1 MMKNY
6 LNLFKIFDVIS
17 QRLVNNQSIGLAS
30 VELSE
35 NFFSKVLFTACN
47 LIGSWTKFFLEKLLH
62 IQYNAS
68 LGITEVIE
76 LSHLK
81 NF

>member
-6 LNLFKIFDVIS
+6 LNLFKILDVIS

-35 NFFSKVLFTACN
+35 NFFSKVLFIDCN
-47 LIGSWTKFFLEKLLH
+47 LIGCWTKFF
-62 IQYNAS
+62 
-68 LGITEVIE
+68 
-76 LSHLK
+76 
-81 NF
+81 